1 MAAAVLPIKSY
12 AIKSE
17 VKKEINIS
25 FTGLILIIKEKKIQ
39 ISFTRLSLSSHWLE
53 LLHMNS
59 LKPITGEDGITM
71 ISLD

>member
-25 FTGLILIIKEKKIQ
+25 FTGLILIIKEKKFKCHSPDFPSVLI
-39 ISFTRLSLSSHWLE
+39 
-53 LLHMNS
+53 
-59 LKPITGEDGITM
+59 G
-71 ISLD
+71 